1 MQGLN
6 WKSRVAALMLVM
18 IALPA
23 RSFQAP
29 PVTETL
35 SYGVEWRL
43 IRAGAAK
50 MTSSADAGGVRQV
63 SLTLRSAGFVNTLYR
78 VSDDYVT
85 TLERAFCTA
94 TVFMHAEE
102 GRRRRDTRI
111 TFDAER
117 GKSSYLEQDLV
128 KNTVAAQKEIDISPC
143 THDVIAGLYR
153 LRSMQLA
160 PGKSMQLPVSDGKKF
175 VNVRIE
181 AQAKE
186 QVKTPAGNYQTIRYE
201 VFLFNDILYK
211 RRGRLFVWLTD
222 DDLRVP
228 VQIRARLQF
237 HVGTITLQLEKQE
250 RS

>member
-6 WKSRVAALMLVM
+6 WQRRVAALALVV

-29 PVTETL
+29 PAGTETL

-50 MTSSADAGGVRQV
+50 MTASAGEGGARQV
-63 SLTLRSAGFVNTLYR
+63 SLTLRSAGLVNTLYR
-78 VSDDYVT
+78 VSDDYVST
-85 TLERAFCTA
+85 FAREFCTS

-117 GKSSYLEQDLV
+117 SKSSYLEQDLV
-128 KNTVAAQKEIDISPC
+128 KNAVAAQKEIDISPC

-153 LRSMQLA
+153 LRSMQLE
-160 PGKSMQLPVSDGKKF
+160 PGKTIQLPVSDGKKF
-175 VNVRIE
+175 VNVR
-181 AQAKE
+181 
-186 QVKTPAGNYQTIRYE
+186 V
-201 VFLFNDILYK
+201 
-211 RRGRLFVWLTD
+211 
-222 DDLRVP
+222 
-228 VQIRARLQF
+228 
-237 HVGTITLQLEKQE
+237 
-250 RS
+250 